1 MARVHAYERRL
12 AGLHR
17 QGPTQRVLL
26 QGQHVLLQDRLE
38 LGHALRYVQGGRMR
52 LRRHVGG
59 GHPRDGRIRASHG
72 EVPRAGQPGG
82 MHGDQRGVGEDEA
95 DDRGP
100 RVGAGGAPL
109 CGEWRRRC
117 HVEHGGVVALL
128 QVAAQRRLK
137 DDDGRPSAPLGLVH
151 DAVARKH
158 AVLAPDAIG
167 GAVGQAGRS
176 RKHADAVSWNQ
187 YAVVVT
193 RLAGAGQALSET
205 DAPRADACASKCACK
220 HMGGPCARCA

>member
-1 MARVHAYERRL
+1 
-12 AGLHR
+12 
-17 QGPTQRVLL
+17 
-26 QGQHVLLQDRLE
+26 
-38 LGHALRYVQGGRMR
+38 MR

-193 RLAGAGQALSET
+193 RRAKARIEGALAAGVVVAAAAGPAGEDLAPAFERAKPRYLTRRLKTLVHGAGAFPIMCT
-205 DAPRADACASKCACK
+205 
-220 HMGGPCARCA
+220 